1 MVTDAT
7 PSREAL
13 IAAAAEI
20 HDGRCGC
27 DRKYRMSCPDMA
39 NAILEAGKRLR
50 EAAATPGPALRR
62 EVLFPCCRHCID
74 GDGMLPC
81 GEFHPEPC
89 GTGDCGL
96 VTDAELAEWRK
107 GLQL

>member
-1 MVTDAT
+1 VTAET
-7 PSREAL
+7 PGQADSFDSPDGRTYSGPVDVPEPGQAPGREA
-13 IAAAAEI
+13 
-20 HDGRCGC
+20 
-27 DRKYRMSCPDMA
+27 
-39 NAILEAGKRLR
+39 
-50 EAAATPGPALRR
+50 
-62 EVLFPCCRHCID
+62 LFPCCRHCDD

-81 GEFHPEPC
+81 GEFHDEAC

>member
-1 MVTDAT
+1 MTAPDRPGT
-7 PSREAL
+7 P
-13 IAAAAEI
+13 
-20 HDGRCGC
+20 DGR
-27 DRKYRMSCPDMA
+27 S
-39 NAILEAGKRLR
+39 
-50 EAAATPGPALRR
+50 ALW
-62 EVLFPCCRHCID
+62 PCCAHCID

-81 GEFHPEPC
+81 GEVHDEPC